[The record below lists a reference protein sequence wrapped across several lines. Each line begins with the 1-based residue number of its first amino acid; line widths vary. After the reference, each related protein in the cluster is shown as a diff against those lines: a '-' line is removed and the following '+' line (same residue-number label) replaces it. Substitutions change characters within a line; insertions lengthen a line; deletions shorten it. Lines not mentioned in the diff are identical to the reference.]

1 MWPHPNEMIK
11 IYHLFDLV
19 GITSRSSVGSWVIN
33 NKFLMGF
40 DDEQKLLMKS
50 KTFELK
56 MNTLESLELRNK
68 AIKAT
73 HVRER
78 VSEDKQ

>member
-1 MWPHPNEMIK
+1 M
-11 IYHLFDLV
+11 
-19 GITSRSSVGSWVIN
+19 IN

-56 MNTLESLELRNK
+56 INTLESLELRNK
-68 AIKAT
+68 AVEAT
-73 HVRER
+73 HVR
-78 VSEDKQ
+78 

>member
-1 MWPHPNEMIK
+1 
-11 IYHLFDLV
+11 
-19 GITSRSSVGSWVIN
+19 
-33 NKFLMGF
+33 MGF

-68 AIKAT
+68 AVEAT
-73 HVRER
+73 HVRQTR
-78 VSEDKQ
+78 VTYVRDGLKTSRSHWNSLEHGSRTQEQVDVRE

>member
-1 MWPHPNEMIK
+1 MC
-11 IYHLFDLV
+11 LSLG
-19 GITSRSSVGSWVIN
+19 GIHVFVGSWVIN

-56 MNTLESLELRNK
+56 INTLESLELRNK
-68 AIKAT
+68 AVKAT
-73 HVRER
+73 HVR
-78 VSEDKQ
+78 